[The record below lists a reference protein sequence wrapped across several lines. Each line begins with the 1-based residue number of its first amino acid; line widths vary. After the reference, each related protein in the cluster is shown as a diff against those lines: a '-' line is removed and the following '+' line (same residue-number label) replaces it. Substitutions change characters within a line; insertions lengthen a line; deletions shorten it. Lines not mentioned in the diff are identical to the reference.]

1 MEVMQLRKAN
11 TSPRWAE
18 ALPTAGSYFVL
29 TPTGSSPA
37 HLYQQLW
44 HSFHRLDD
52 VGFVDPSDQSVIPFL
67 SVADNILIDSP
78 KNDIVRLRQ
87 FLFDNEYT
95 ELNTHD
101 FLDKPASQLNET
113 ERFYVQLFRFLL
125 LKRHYIITTNFL
137 DNQGIATFRIF
148 FNLLENVLQAT
159 DSHLIMVTS
168 DHEMVD
174 GQPAERLLSADLF
187 TQQ

>member
-1 MEVMQLRKAN
+1 MRKAS
-11 TSPRWAE
+11 TAPQWAD

-29 TPTGSSPA
+29 TPTDSSPQR
-37 HLYQQLW
+37 LYQQLW
-44 HSFHRLDD
+44 HSFYRWDD
-52 VGFVDPSDQSVIPFL
+52 VGFIDPSDQSVIPFL

-101 FLDKPASQLNET
+101 FLDKPASNLNET

-137 DNQGIATFRIF
+137 DHQGVTTFRIF

-159 DSHLIMVTS
+159 GSHLIMVTG
-168 DHEMVD
+168 DQEMID
-174 GQPAERLLSADLF
+174 GQPSDRILTADLF
-187 TQQ
+187 TDHD